1 MLHNCFKVKY
11 LYTLSCFATFFIA
24 LLPSFCQ
31 SQWHWRVEDQLL
43 TLSHWSVDNGQLPTW
58 RIADFLQDSQDYV
71 WLATGVGLVRFDGKN
86 FKLYGVLN
94 SSLTLCANFK
104 LAEDING
111 NIWLIAPNENGKIT
125 IDVFDPKLEQF
136 QSIKSYLGH
145 SLSFSR
151 RAVESVYRV
160 QNKIW
165 ILDANGTGGYFDG
178 TWHNVLQA
186 NTSEHD
192 VLRFFPAPN
201 GNFWLWTH
209 SNQFK
214 LISPKGKVIKQYSLP
229 YTSTENRLWLDEN
242 LQVWLSHSPKPMPF
256 QIPTTY
262 SMISETEIRSF
273 PIGHCPEVKW
283 GNTSCPRNTYAV
295 INPFKTGFFATK
307 SGFDLYQNG
316 KKININLSDEV
327 RDRIRVGINSVIF
340 LDKQG
345 DFWFASLKGLSKLSL
360 QKKQFKSY
368 LSDQVPQISCRG
380 ITNFD
385 EHSILVNTYSG
396 CFKLDL
402 RTNKTENFHYPGD
415 NIGTFF
421 LRNKT
426 TLWIGKH
433 YHDLIRYN
441 LAKRNFSIINFA
453 DAVFNRDAYALHI
466 LPDSTLMIGT
476 SSGVFRIRG
485 ATPLIRPTFLPD
497 TVIHCW
503 YKNKKGLWAGTQYG
517 LVLFDSQGQQ
527 ILRRF
532 FDNFK
537 QPNLVRVNHISEDP
551 DGSFWMA
558 TSKGICKWQPFT
570 KRTEWYATDVSVVES
585 MVHYIHKDSKGY
597 IWAPS
602 NVGLLCLDPKT
613 RALKIFGAK
622 DGLPFNEFNSVSA
635 YYDNRGQLFLGG
647 INGLVSFY
655 PDSIF
660 IDKKKKS
667 HLLISSVKLV
677 KNDGQE
683 QHLEVAPHKK
693 LIVKPNFKQFNI
705 EVSVP
710 DYTGEKYIFEW
721 RNKTQDSVWRTMNT
735 SNLQFYLLPYGVQQ
749 YEIRAKQIDNTFD
762 QNLMVKLDIQV
773 LRPFYLRI
781 WFLALLLL
789 GLIYLSYQSIV
800 WRVKALQRKNDLLQ
814 AMVDEKTAVIIKQI
828 DEIKRIDEI
837 KNRLFI
843 DVNHELRTPITI
855 IQWQLN
861 DLFQQS
867 SDSFVIKSAT
877 QIQKNIQ
884 KLKNLANEI
893 LFLARMKKDLI
904 ELYETDFYISPFIK
918 NVFTSFSIVAS
929 AKSINYTLTT
939 DVEDAIIIRA
949 DRGKLEKIINN
960 LIDNAIKYSEE
971 NSTIAL
977 HLSIEQ
983 DRIKFI
989 IQDSGIGMVEKDL
1002 EHISKRFYQVESNQT
1017 TGGFGIGM
1025 SVVFDYVQLM
1035 GGFVHFESEPGIGTT
1050 ATLSIPFKVILK
1062 SSLPPMSNGNAND
1075 LMENE
1080 EDQYYNDDAF
1090 AALPLNN
1097 IQILLVEDNREMRDH
1112 IQFFLNPLY
1121 PITIAAN
1128 GSEALEKLKQNHNFN
1143 LIISD
1148 IMMPQMNGFDLLKRV
1163 RSDDQ
1168 FKMIPFLILS
1178 ARTDVKDQMNALR
1191 LGVDGYLTKPF
1202 EKEELLARVENL
1214 LQNQLRRKPT
1224 APSSHSFASISPNSY
1239 VNKWLQE
1246 LERVVKEHLHQN
1258 DLKVHQ
1264 LATQLAVS
1272 ERTLRDRIKEYT
1284 GLSPQ
1289 QYILEARLLKAQELL
1304 ENQVFQSVA
1313 EVSYNIGIKTPS
1325 YFAKVYK
1332 ERFGK
1337 APSDYL
1343 HSEI

>member
-1 MLHNCFKVKY
+1 MFHNHFKVKY
-11 LYTLSCFATFFIA
+11 LYPLSCFATFFIA
-24 LLPSFCQ
+24 LQLPSFCQ
-31 SQWHWRVEDQLL
+31 SQWHWRVDDQLL
-43 TLSHWSVDNGQLPTW
+43 TLSHWSVDNDQLPTW
-58 RIADFLQDSQDYV
+58 RIADFLQDSKDYV
-71 WLATGVGLVRFDGKN
+71 WLATSVGLVRFDGKN
-86 FKLYGVLN
+86 FKIYGVLN

-111 NIWLIAPNENGKIT
+111 NIWLIAPHENGKIT
-125 IDVFDPKLEQF
+125 IDVFNVKREQF
-136 QSIKSYLGH
+136 QPINNYLGH

-151 RAVESVYRV
+151 RAAENVYRV

-165 ILDANGTGGYFDG
+165 ILDANGKGGYFDG

-186 NTSEHD
+186 NTSERD
-192 VLRFFPAPN
+192 VLQFFPAPK

-214 LISPKGKVIKQYSLP
+214 LISPKGKVIKHYTLP
-229 YTSTENRLWLDEN
+229 YTSIENRLWLDED
-242 LQVWLSHSPKPMPF
+242 LQIWLCHTPKPMP
-256 QIPTTY
+256 PTVF
-262 SMISETEIRSF
+262 SRISETEIRSF

-283 GNTSCPRNTYAV
+283 GNTSCPRNSYV
-295 INPFKTGFFATK
+295 IINPFKTGFFATTA
-307 SGFDLYQNG
+307 GFDLYRND
-316 KKININLSDEV
+316 KKININLSNEIH
-327 RDRIRVGINSVIF
+327 DRIRVGINSVIF

-345 DFWFASLKGLSKLSL
+345 GFWFASLKGLSKLSL
-360 QKKQFKSY
+360 KKKQFKSY
-368 LSDQVPQISCRG
+368 LSDQMPQISCRG
-380 ITNFD
+380 ITYFD
-385 EHSILVNTYSG
+385 DHSILVNTYSG
-396 CFKLDL
+396 CFKFDL
-402 RTNKTENFHYPGD
+402 KTNKTENFHYPGD

-421 LRNKT
+421 LRDKT
-426 TLWIGKH
+426 TLWICKH
-433 YHDLIRYN
+433 YPNIIRYN
-441 LAKRNFSIINFA
+441 LTKRSFSIINFA
-453 DAVFNRDAYALHI
+453 HAVFNRDAYALHI

-476 SSGVFRIRG
+476 SSGVFRTRG
-485 ATPLIRPTFLPD
+485 TTPLMRPTFMPD

-517 LVLFDSQGQQ
+517 LVLFDSQGKH

-532 FDNFK
+532 FDHFK
-537 QPNLVRVNHISEDP
+537 QPSVVRINHILENP
-551 DGSFWMA
+551 DGSFWIA
-558 TSKGICKWQPFT
+558 ASKGICKWQPFT
-570 KRTEWYATDVSVVES
+570 KQIEWYATNVSVVES

-613 RALKIFGAK
+613 RALKTFGIK

-635 YYDNRGQLFLGG
+635 YYDHRGQLFLGG

-660 IDKKKKS
+660 INKKKEN

-683 QHLEVAPHKK
+683 QHLEVASHKK
-693 LIVKPNFKQFNI
+693 LRVKPNFKQFNI

-710 DYTGEKYIFEW
+710 GYTGEKYIFEW
-721 RNKTQDSVWRTMNT
+721 RNKTQDSAWQAMNT
-735 SNLQFYLLPYGVQQ
+735 SNLQFYLLPYGLQQ
-749 YEIRAKQIDNTFD
+749 YEIRAKQIDHRFD
-762 QNLMVKLDIQV
+762 QNLMVKLDVQV

-781 WFLALLLL
+781 WFLVLLLI
-789 GLIYLSYQSIV
+789 GLIYLSYQIIV
-800 WRVKALQRKNDLLQ
+800 WRSQALKRKNDLLQ

-828 DEIKRIDEI
+828 EEIKRIDEI

-843 DVNHELRTPITI
+843 DVNHQLRTPITI

-867 SDSFVIKSAT
+867 NDTFVFKTAT

-893 LFLARMKKDLI
+893 LLLARMKKDLI
-904 ELYETDFYISPFIK
+904 ELYETNFYLKSFIE
-918 NVFTSFSIVAS
+918 NVFTSFNSLAR
-929 AKSINYTLTT
+929 AKSINYRLNTSVDDTTL
-939 DVEDAIIIRA
+939 IKA
-949 DRGKLEKIINN
+949 DRGKLEKVISN
-960 LIDNAIKYSEE
+960 LIDNSIKYSET
-971 NSTIAL
+971 NSTLAL
-977 HLSIEQ
+977 YAFIEEGWV
-983 DRIKFI
+983 KFI
-989 IQDSGIGMVEKDL
+989 VQDTGIGMNEKDL
-1002 EHISKRFYQVESNQT
+1002 ENISKRFYQASAKQAT
-1017 TGGFGIGM
+1017 DGFGIGM
-1025 SVVFDYVQLM
+1025 SLVSDYVQLM
-1035 GGFVHFESEPGIGTT
+1035 GGFIHFESQPGIGTT
-1050 ATLSIPFKVILK
+1050 ATLSIPFKAIQE
-1062 SSLPPMSNGNAND
+1062 SSLPAMSNKNTND
-1075 LMENE
+1075 LKENE
-1080 EDQYYNDDAF
+1080 EDQYYDDAF
-1090 AALPLNN
+1090 SVLPLNG
-1097 IQILLVEDNREMRDH
+1097 IQILLVEDNQEMRDH
-1112 IQFFLNPLY
+1112 IQSFLNPLY

-1128 GSEALEKLKQNHNFN
+1128 GAEALETLEQNHNFN

-1214 LQNQLRRKPT
+1214 LQNQLKRKTT
-1224 APSSHSFASISPNSY
+1224 APSSHSFTNISPNSY

-1313 EVSYNIGIKTPS
+1313 EVSYNIGIKTPA
-1325 YFAKVYK
+1325 YFTKVYK